1 MQLPIYSLTGQPT
14 GAFLEVPEAWLAF
27 QPNPHL
33 IYLDVKR
40 ILAAARQGTHK
51 TKTRGEVQGSKRK
64 LYRQK
69 GTGRARMGSIRNPIR
84 RGGGTI
90 FGPVPRDYSLK
101 LNKKEK
107 HLARLSAFV
116 EHLHRGTIWVVES
129 LAYEAPKTRLFVQ
142 TLNGLGWDGRT
153 LQVYTHGYN
162 PVAYL
167 AARNVPRVYLEPASQ
182 WNTYALARAH
192 HLLWEKAALEHL
204 FNTYSL

>member
-1 MQLPIYSLTGQPT
+1 MQLPIHSQEGKPTGQV
-14 GAFLEVPEAWLAF
+14 LIVPEALLHF
-27 QPNPHL
+27 EPNEHL

-90 FGPVPRDYSLK
+90 FGPVPRDYDIK
-101 LNKKEK
+101 LNQKEK
-107 HLARLSAFV
+107 QLARLSAFV
-116 EHLHRGTIWVVES
+116 LHLRHQTLWVVDS
-129 LAYEAPKTRLFVQ
+129 LAYEAPKTKLFLQ
-142 TLNGLGWDGRT
+142 TLNNLGWQGT
-153 LQVYTHGYN
+153 PLQVYTHGLN
-162 PVAYL
+162 PTAYL
-167 AARNVPRVYLEPASQ
+167 SARNLPRVTLEPAAN
-182 WNTYALARAH
+182 WNTYAMSRAR

-204 FNTYSL
+204 FQSLGL